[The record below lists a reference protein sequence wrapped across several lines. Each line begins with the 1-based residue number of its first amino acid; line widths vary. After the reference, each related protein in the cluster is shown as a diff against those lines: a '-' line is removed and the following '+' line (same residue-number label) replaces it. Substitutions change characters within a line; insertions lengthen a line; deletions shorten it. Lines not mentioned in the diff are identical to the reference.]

1 MKFIPIINKLPVIY
15 KTNRSMRNLPI
26 ISILILFLIPRVNG
40 QKYFSFPTENVNWNV
55 YLEYSISESPTD
67 TVLLRY
73 TIHGDTIINQIA
85 YKKLCLESGDTLDPE
100 IESVGGL
107 REQDKKIYFIGQDFL
122 RNPHYEESL
131 LYDFNKQ
138 IGDTVKHD
146 NYGTCYSIIENI
158 DSIEIDGEYRKRYEV
173 YASNNYYFPDQEYW
187 IEGIGSIKN
196 GLLGNITMIPM
207 CCYHYWEH
215 VCFKENEQV
224 KYLNPSFN
232 ECFPDYL
239 LTSINETIE
248 IFEITIYPNP
258 FSSELHIDN
267 IQLDENINVR
277 IVDNLG
283 RILVHKELTTNNN
296 IINVPEISGFLIVI
310 VIDDN
315 YQILKREK
323 IIQK

>member
-1 MKFIPIINKLPVIY
+1 
-15 KTNRSMRNLPI
+15 
-26 ISILILFLIPRVNG
+26 
-40 QKYFSFPTENVNWNV
+40 
-55 YLEYSISESPTD
+55 LEYSLSESPTD

-73 TIHGDTIINQIA
+73 TLHGDTSINQVN
-85 YKKLCLESGDTLDPE
+85 YKKLCLESGDTLNPE
-100 IESVGGL
+100 IEAIGGL

-122 RNPHYEESL
+122 GNPHYEESL

-146 NYGTCYSIIENI
+146 NYGTFYSIIENI
-158 DSIEIDGEYRKRYEV
+158 DSIEIDGEYRKRYKV
-173 YASNNYYFPDQEYW
+173 YASNNYYFPGQEYW

-196 GLLGNITMIPM
+196 GLLGNITMIPT

-215 VCFKENEQV
+215 VCFRENEQV
-224 KYLNPSFN
+224 KYLNPSFS

-239 LTSINETIE
+239 LTSINENIE
-248 IFEITIYPNP
+248 IFEINIYPNP
-258 FSSELHIDN
+258 FSNELHIDN
-267 IQLDENINVR
+267 IQPDENINVR

-283 RILVHKELTTNNN
+283 RILVHKELTTKNN
-296 IINVPEISGFLIVI
+296 IINVPEISGLLIVI